1 VGRQASFCRPDPLPG
16 EGPADT
22 HPRSQEY
29 PPGEGVT
36 DLKKMPG
43 GCMTRGDA
51 LEEAQGR
58 ADKEDGGVG
67 GVEGRRVPGSG
78 VRRLPEACGGK
89 YPIPEI
95 GHIILMIMLVIMV
108 TKFDVIFF
116 FAGKSKIWML
126 DALLN

>member
-1 VGRQASFCRPDPLPG
+1 
-16 EGPADT
+16 
-22 HPRSQEY
+22 
-29 PPGEGVT
+29 
-36 DLKKMPG
+36 
-43 GCMTRGDA
+43 MTRGDA
-51 LEEAQGR
+51 LEEAQGG

-78 VRRLPEACGGK
+78 VRRPPEACGGK

-95 GHIILMIMLVIMV
+95 GPIILMIMLVIMV

-116 FAGKSKIWML
+116 FAGKIKIWML